1 MKTYFFLSGLPRSG
15 STLLSNILNQNPDI
29 YCSPEQSVVCDLL
42 FYNEKYFLTSQEHQS
57 WTNES
62 GKNKVLNSIIQ
73 NFYSHR
79 SEKYIIDKSRTWG
92 TPYNLELIRKYI
104 TQDIKIIC
112 PVRPILE
119 ILASFIKL
127 FHENGSGGF
136 VDDNIYSNDRLIYRP
151 IDDVRCDELMIP
163 GGALDK
169 ALFALSQH
177 KNNDGIFHFVEYDD
191 LVFNTKK
198 TIQDIYNFL
207 EIAETHNFE
216 KDHNGKP
223 FSEYGDSGDKSSK
236 KKHKKNNA
244 RQQPILMVI
253 SVQFLIHLFKPKTY
267 CYEIFFTFCV
277 TRANGT

>member
-42 FYNEKYFLTSQEHQS
+42 YYNENYFLTSQEHQS

-62 GKNKVLNSIIQ
+62 GKNKFLNSIIQ

-92 TPYNLELIRKYI
+92 TPYNLELIQKYI

-119 ILASFIKL
+119 ILASFVKL

-136 VDDNIYSNDRLIYRP
+136 VDDNIYSNNRLIYRP
-151 IDDVRCDELMIP
+151 IDDVRCDEIMMP
-163 GGALDK
+163 NGATDK
-169 ALFALSQH
+169 ALFSLSQI
-177 KNNDGIFHFVEYDD
+177 KNHDGVFHLVEYDN
-191 LVFNTKK
+191 LVYNTEN
-198 TIQDIYNFL
+198 TIRKIYDFL
-207 EIAETHNFE
+207 EIKYFDHCFE
-216 KDHNGKP
+216 NLISSNEINHGYYGIENLHKIRSNISKTSTKP
-223 FSEYGDSGDKSSK
+223 EDILSEYIITKYSHYDTW
-236 KKHKKNNA
+236 
-244 RQQPILMVI
+244 R
-253 SVQFLIHLFKPKTY
+253 
-267 CYEIFFTFCV
+267 
-277 TRANGT
+277 

>member
-1 MKTYFFLSGLPRSG
+1 VWYNYDVKYQYLMKTYFFLSGLPRTG

-29 YCSPEQSVVCDLL
+29 YCSPEQSIVCDLL
-42 FYNEKYFLTSQEHQS
+42 FNNEQYIENSEEYQS

-62 GKNKVLNSIIQ
+62 GKNKVLTSIIQ

-79 SEKYIIDKSRTWG
+79 SEKYILDKSRTWG
-92 TPYNLELIRKYI
+92 TPYNLDLIRKYI
-104 TQDIKIIC
+104 TEDIKIVC
-112 PVRPILE
+112 TVRPILE

-127 FHENGSGGF
+127 FHENGTGAF
-136 VDDNIYSNDRLIYRP
+136 VDNNINSNGRLIYRP

-207 EIAETHNFE
+207 EIEYFDHWFE
-216 KDHNGKP
+216 NLKSSDEINHGFYGIENLHKIRSSVSKTSTKSQEIL
-223 FSEYGDSGDKSSK
+223 SEYILK
-236 KKHKKNNA
+236 KYSNYDIWK
-244 RQQPILMVI
+244 
-253 SVQFLIHLFKPKTY
+253 
-267 CYEIFFTFCV
+267 
-277 TRANGT
+277 